1 MGAIMKTV
9 CALLLVGVSIAA
21 LGQSEVSNQIVAVNP
36 PFKLNLTANLDKNHS
51 NLWDFAGSAETIV
64 KAGSMVVVA
73 VRKTNIS
80 DHEIDKSSCVG
91 DDASGYHCGGYYEV
105 RDSRGNLVR
114 PRKSGLILVGGGPGH
129 LIGTKDNV
137 LQPGESNINHGP
149 VSEAFDMS
157 KLGTYTI
164 QLRQNIGTDPKSD
177 VVRSNIITV
186 KVIPAEGLPRAGK

>member
-9 CALLLVGVSIAA
+9 YALLLVGVSIAA
-21 LGQSEVSNQIVAVNP
+21 SGQSEVSKQIVAVNP
-36 PFKLNLTANLDKNHS
+36 PFKLDITANLDKDHS
-51 NLWDFAGSAETIV
+51 ELWDFAGTAVTIV
-64 KAGSMVVVA
+64 KAGSIVVVA

-80 DHEIDKSSCVG
+80 DHEINKGSCVG
-91 DDASGYHCGGYYEV
+91 NDASGYHCGGYFEV

-114 PRKSGLILVGGGPGH
+114 PREPRLMLKGGGPGH

-137 LQPGESNINHGP
+137 LQPGESNIDRDH

-157 KLGTYTI
+157 KPGTYTI
-164 QLRQNIGTDPKSD
+164 QLRQNIGKDLNSD

-186 KVIPAEGLPRAGK
+186 KVILAEDPQGAER